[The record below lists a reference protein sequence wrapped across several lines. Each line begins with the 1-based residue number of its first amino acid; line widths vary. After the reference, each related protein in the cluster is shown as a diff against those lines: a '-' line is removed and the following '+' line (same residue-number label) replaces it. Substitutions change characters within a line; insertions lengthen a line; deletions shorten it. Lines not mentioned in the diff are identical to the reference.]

1 MQPYGFFGRKEGRP
15 CSLMVSLD
23 VKKDGHFDIRTALN
37 PTSTSLVGKGG
48 GGGGLKSISF
58 VRMCLVGV
66 WEGRSMF
73 SVRLDVRHNAS

>member
-1 MQPYGFFGRKEGRP
+1 
-15 CSLMVSLD
+15 MVSLD

-37 PTSTSLVGKGG
+37 PTSTSLVGKGAG
-48 GGGGLKSISF
+48 KGGGGLKSISF